1 MNLKDKLKTIKPREN
16 AGSIAS
22 NRFDFQKNWAICKLI
37 ELSNQNEDFILA
49 FEFHEDIIVFD
60 SSDNP
65 NFIDFYQIKT
75 KNSGK
80 FNLSALLKKQLQK
93 KGDGS
98 SILGKLFNNKL
109 NFEEETR
116 SLNLVSNTFFSFKDV
131 QNSKKGNICCDELR
145 FEEKELITK
154 AINSELKV
162 SSIKDFIKLMNFNVT
177 DLTIEHHNEITS
189 SKLNKLIEQKFTADI
204 KYNPSLAYR
213 TIFDEINRRNNIEKI
228 PSNFEELVKYKAVT
242 KDDFDKFLNI
252 VITEPNKIALLKSKI
267 FNVLDNNGINT
278 AERTKLN
285 SSWKDIEIELLKINN
300 SFFDKTKNITHKIIN
315 DNQHLLNTNIINSID
330 VLYVQLLK
338 NNTIL
343 KQNIYSEYFL
353 KLLILIEIYNE

>member
-1 MNLKDKLKTIKPREN
+1 MNLKDKLKVIKPREN
-16 AGSIAS
+16 AGSMAS

-37 ELSNQNEDFILA
+37 ELSNENEDFILA
-49 FEFHEDIIVFD
+49 FEFHEDVIVFD
-60 SSDNP
+60 SSKDP

-93 KGDGS
+93 NGDGS

-109 NFEEETR
+109 NFKEETR

-131 QNSKKGNICCDELR
+131 QNRKKENICCDELR
-145 FEEKELITK
+145 YEEKEIITK
-154 AINSELKV
+154 SINSELKV
-162 SSIKDFIKLMNFNVT
+162 SCIDDFFKLMNFNVT

-189 SKLNKLIEQKFTADI
+189 SKLNKLIEQKFTSDI

-213 TIFDEINRRNNIEKI
+213 TIFDEINRRNNVEKT
-228 PSNFEELVKYKAVT
+228 PSNFEELIKYKAVT
-242 KDDFDKFLNI
+242 KDDFNKFLNI
-252 VITEPNKIALLKSKI
+252 VITEPNKVVLLKSKI

-278 AERTKLN
+278 AERIKLN

-300 SFFDKTKNITHKIIN
+300 SFFNKTKNIIGKTII
-315 DNQHLLNTNIINSID
+315 DNEELLDRNIIDSID
-330 VLYVQLLK
+330 LIYIQLLK
-338 NNTIL
+338 NDTIL

-353 KLLILIEIYNE
+353 KLLILIEIYND

>member
-16 AGSIAS
+16 AGSMAS

-37 ELSNQNEDFILA
+37 ELSNLNEDFVLA
-49 FEFHEDIIVFD
+49 FEFHEDIIIFD
-60 SSDNP
+60 SSENP
-65 NFIDFYQIKT
+65 DFIDFYQIKT

-93 KGDGS
+93 NGNGN

-109 NFEEETR
+109 NFEEETK

-131 QNSKKGNICCDELR
+131 HNSKKENICCNDLR
-145 FEEKELITK
+145 YEEKQIITK
-154 AINSELKV
+154 TINSELNISCIDDFLKV
-162 SSIKDFIKLMNFNVT
+162 LNFNVT

-189 SKLNKLIEQKFTADI
+189 SKLNKLIEQKYTSDI

-213 TIFDEINRRNNIEKI
+213 TIFDEIKRRNNIEKT
-228 PSNFEELVKYKAVT
+228 PNNFEELIKYKAVT
-242 KDDFDKFLNI
+242 KADFDKFLHI
-252 VITEPNKIALLKSKI
+252 VITEPNKISLLKTKI

-278 AERTKLN
+278 SERIKLN
-285 SSWKDIEIELLKINN
+285 GSWKDVEIELLKINN
-300 SFFDKTKNITHKIIN
+300 NFFIKTKTIIGKIII
-315 DNQHLLNTNIINSID
+315 DNEDLLDNNIIDSID
-330 VLYVQLLK
+330 LIYSQLLK
-338 NNTIL
+338 NDIIL